1 MNKRPI
7 RTISRRRAVGLI
19 TAGLAAPLVIRS
31 AASEPALPEQT
42 TIPDI
47 LKGSGEVRIASWGG
61 SYQAAQQKAW
71 FEPFEKATGIKVR
84 AFPDAD
90 PAKVRAMIDTGNL
103 EWDVISTSRRAMM
116 RLNSRGSYF
125 ESIDYSLID
134 DGVAKEYRFDY
145 GIEMMSWAQVMGYR
159 SDAFKSAVPAN
170 WVDFWD
176 TEKFPGN
183 RAMYGIG
190 AGGPPEMEFALMA
203 AGVPADKLYPLDVDK
218 ALASYDK
225 IKKSVVKWWETG
237 AQPIQMLTDR
247 EVVMTTVWNG
257 RMEALKEQGV
267 PAAICWNQGL
277 LRRDAW
283 GVLKGAKNKA
293 NAMKFVAYSM
303 MPIPQARFAMSIAYG
318 VTNEGAN
325 KYIPPERLAILPS
338 SPEIKKQLVLV
349 NDDWWFE
356 NGAAAQAKFNK
367 WLLG

>member
-1 MNKRPI
+1 MNNRPI
-7 RTISRRRAVGLI
+7 GTISRRRAVGLI
-19 TAGLAAPLVIRS
+19 IAGLAAPSVIRS
-31 AASEPALPEQT
+31 AAAEPALPEQT

-90 PAKVRAMIDTGNL
+90 PAKVKAMVDTGNL
-103 EWDVISTSRRAMM
+103 EWDVISTSRRSMM
-116 RLNSRGSYF
+116 RLNTGGSYF
-125 ESIDYSLID
+125 ENIDYSLID

-145 GIEMMSWAQVMGYR
+145 GIEMMTWAQVLGYR
-159 SDAFKSAVPAN
+159 ADAFKGAAPAS
-170 WVDFWD
+170 WADFWD

-203 AGVPADKLYPLDVDK
+203 AGVPADKVYPIDVDK

-277 LRRDAW
+277 LRRDSW
-283 GVLKGAKNKA
+283 GVLKGAKNKT
-293 NAMKFVAYSM
+293 NAMKFVAYST

-318 VTNEGAN
+318 TTNEAAN

-356 NGAAAQAKFNK
+356 NGPATQAKFNK